1 MGTVDRLLKATE
13 DIWASYHEK
22 PFVQGLKYGTL
33 DQKKFRSYIIQ
44 DYWYL
49 MDYTKVF
56 AIGVAKSKSVEVMKL
71 FAKYIQAILDG
82 EVNVHNGYMADFGI
96 TQEEL
101 DHTPIQQDNRSYT
114 SYMLSVA
121 YRGGEA
127 EILTAIFS
135 CAYSYEVIAR
145 KIVEE
150 CPSAPEHPMYG
161 RWVRGYITPRYT
173 GNNVILKDMLERLT
187 KDYTEE
193 QLRYLEEIFTA
204 CSRYEASF
212 WDMADRFGT
221 TDLVRRRCFSGGDPH
236 RHRLC
241 AFGYG
246 QGSGGD
252 RHRSHHR
259 LRHDASG
266 GPHRRPHR
274 PQRHGDRENELWTEG
289 RLAVRLP
296 ERASAGRLDCHHDL

>member
-101 DHTPIQQDNRSYT
+101 DHTPIAAGQPLLHLLYAQRC
-114 SYMLSVA
+114 LQGR
-121 YRGGEA
+121 RGGGA
-127 EILTAIFS
+127 RRPSSPALTAMRS
-135 CAYSYEVIAR
+135 SPAGSWR
-145 KIVEE
+145 
-150 CPSAPEHPMYG
+150 SAPPLPTIPMYG
-161 RWVRGYITPRYT
+161 RWVRGYITDRYT

-187 KDYTEE
+187 ADYTEE
-193 QLRYLEEIFTA
+193 QLREL
-204 CSRYEASF
+204 
-212 WDMADRFGT
+212 
-221 TDLVRRRCFSGGDPH
+221 GGDLY
-236 RHRLC
+236 RL
-241 AFGYG
+241 
-246 QGSGGD
+246 
-252 RHRSHHR
+252 
-259 LRHDASG
+259 
-266 GPHRRPHR
+266 
-274 PQRHGDRENELWTEG
+274 
-289 RLAVRLP
+289 LP
-296 ERASAGRLDCHHDL
+296 V

>member
-1 MGTVDRLLKATE
+1 MMGTVDRLLKATE

-121 YRGGEA
+121 YRGG
-127 EILTAIFS
+127 
-135 CAYSYEVIAR
+135 
-145 KIVEE
+145 
-150 CPSAPEHPMYG
+150 
-161 RWVRGYITPRYT
+161 
-173 GNNVILKDMLERLT
+173 GNPDGHLLLCL
-187 KDYTEE
+187 
-193 QLRYLEEIFTA
+193 QL
-204 CSRYEASF
+204 
-212 WDMADRFGT
+212 
-221 TDLVRRRCFSGGDPH
+221 
-236 RHRLC
+236 
-241 AFGYG
+241 
-246 QGSGGD
+246 
-252 RHRSHHR
+252 
-259 LRHDASG
+259 
-266 GPHRRPHR
+266 
-274 PQRHGDRENELWTEG
+274 
-289 RLAVRLP
+289 
-296 ERASAGRLDCHHDL
+296 

>member
-1 MGTVDRLLKATE
+1 MMGTVDRLLKATE

-127 EILTAIFS
+127 EILTAIS
-135 CAYSYEVIAR
+135 R
-145 KIVEE
+145 
-150 CPSAPEHPMYG
+150 APH
-161 RWVRGYITPRYT
+161 VRALGTGLHHSPLHRQQRDPEGYA
-173 GNNVILKDMLERLT
+173 G
-187 KDYTEE
+187 
-193 QLRYLEEIFTA
+193 A
-204 CSRYEASF
+204 
-212 WDMADRFGT
+212 ADQGLYRGAAP
-221 TDLVRRRCFSGGDPH
+221 LSGGD
-236 RHRLC
+236 L
-241 AFGYG
+241 YG
-246 QGSGGD
+246 VFP
-252 RHRSHHR
+252 
-259 LRHDASG
+259 L
-266 GPHRRPHR
+266 
-274 PQRHGDRENELWTEG
+274 
-289 RLAVRLP
+289 
-296 ERASAGRLDCHHDL
+296 

>member
-101 DHTPIQQDNRSYT
+101 DLVPTPER
-114 SYMLSVA
+114 
-121 YRGGEA
+121 
-127 EILTAIFS
+127 
-135 CAYSYEVIAR
+135 
-145 KIVEE
+145 
-150 CPSAPEHPMYG
+150 
-161 RWVRGYITPRYT
+161 
-173 GNNVILKDMLERLT
+173 LERRALEFQVNIFLEHIPV
-187 KDYTEE
+187 KD
-193 QLRYLEEIFTA
+193 FPCA
-204 CSRYEASF
+204 VVC
-212 WDMADRFGT
+212 
-221 TDLVRRRCFSGGDPH
+221 H
-236 RHRLC
+236 RD
-241 AFGYG
+241 
-246 QGSGGD
+246 GSGK
-252 RHRSHHR
+252 
-259 LRHDASG
+259 
-266 GPHRRPHR
+266 
-274 PQRHGDRENELWTEG
+274 
-289 RLAVRLP
+289 V
-296 ERASAGRLDCHHDL
+296 

>member
-1 MGTVDRLLKATE
+1 M
-13 DIWASYHEK
+13 
-22 PFVQGLKYGTL
+22 QGLKYGTL

-82 EVNVHNGYMADFGI
+82 EVNVHNAI
-96 TQEEL
+96 WPIW
-101 DHTPIQQDNRSYT
+101 DHPGGTGPHAIQQDNRSYT

-161 RWVRGYITPRYT
+161 R
-173 GNNVILKDMLERLT
+173 
-187 KDYTEE
+187 
-193 QLRYLEEIFTA
+193 
-204 CSRYEASF
+204 
-212 WDMADRFGT
+212 
-221 TDLVRRRCFSGGDPH
+221 
-236 RHRLC
+236 
-241 AFGYG
+241 GYG
-246 QGSGGD
+246 ATS
-252 RHRSHHR
+252 
-259 LRHDASG
+259 
-266 GPHRRPHR
+266 
-274 PQRHGDRENELWTEG
+274 
-289 RLAVRLP
+289 LP
-296 ERASAGRLDCHHDL
+296 ATQATT

>member
-127 EILTAIFS
+127 E
-135 CAYSYEVIAR
+135 
-145 KIVEE
+145 

-221 TDLVRRRCFSGGDPH
+221 EGGVQ
-236 RHRLC
+236 
-241 AFGYG
+241 A
-246 QGSGGD
+246 
-252 RHRSHHR
+252 
-259 LRHDASG
+259 
-266 GPHRRPHR
+266 
-274 PQRHGDRENELWTEG
+274 
-289 RLAVRLP
+289 
-296 ERASAGRLDCHHDL
+296 

>member
-1 MGTVDRLLKATE
+1 MMGTVDRLLKATE

-22 PFVQGLKYGTL
+22 PFAQGLKYGTL

-121 YRGGEA
+121 YRGGN
-127 EILTAIFS
+127 
-135 CAYSYEVIAR
+135 
-145 KIVEE
+145 
-150 CPSAPEHPMYG
+150 EH
-161 RWVRGYITPRYT
+161 I
-173 GNNVILKDMLERLT
+173 
-187 KDYTEE
+187 
-193 QLRYLEEIFTA
+193 
-204 CSRYEASF
+204 
-212 WDMADRFGT
+212 
-221 TDLVRRRCFSGGDPH
+221 
-236 RHRLC
+236 
-241 AFGYG
+241 
-246 QGSGGD
+246 
-252 RHRSHHR
+252 HHR
-259 LRHDASG
+259 LSAQDSNARNQCADDKAS
-266 GPHRRPHR
+266 
-274 PQRHGDRENELWTEG
+274 DCNA
-289 RLAVRLP
+289 LAQLVEFFL
-296 ERASAGRLDCHHDL
+296 

>member
-114 SYMLSVA
+114 S
-121 YRGGEA
+121 
-127 EILTAIFS
+127 
-135 CAYSYEVIAR
+135 
-145 KIVEE
+145 
-150 CPSAPEHPMYG
+150 
-161 RWVRGYITPRYT
+161 
-173 GNNVILKDMLERLT
+173 
-187 KDYTEE
+187 
-193 QLRYLEEIFTA
+193 
-204 CSRYEASF
+204 
-212 WDMADRFGT
+212 
-221 TDLVRRRCFSGGDPH
+221 
-236 RHRLC
+236 
-241 AFGYG
+241 
-246 QGSGGD
+246 
-252 RHRSHHR
+252 
-259 LRHDASG
+259 
-266 GPHRRPHR
+266 
-274 PQRHGDRENELWTEG
+274 
-289 RLAVRLP
+289 
-296 ERASAGRLDCHHDL
+296 